1 MSYNYPG
8 QNYPGYPG
16 YPGPQGPIG
25 PARTNPLAIA
35 SLCCGIGQIV
45 LGLLAGIPALILGII
60 ALGQIRTRGERGR
73 GMAIAGIVLSSIGIA
88 LFILVVIVVVG
99 RQAT

>member
-8 QNYPGYPG
+8 QNYPGQYPA
-16 YPGPQGPIG
+16 QGSFG

-35 SLCCGIGQIV
+35 SLCCGIGQIL

-73 GMAIAGIVLSSIGIA
+73 GLAIAGIVLSSIGIA
-88 LFILVVIVVVG
+88 LFIVVIVVVVAN
-99 RQAT
+99 RTT